1 MKLLKVFQYVYIIFG
16 ALFLWDA
23 ITNWSVDRNRSYM
36 ALLFTALAV
45 FMFFFRKRFGKKF
58 EDHNKK

>member
-1 MKLLKVFQYVYIIFG
+1 MKLLKVFQYAYIIFA

-23 ITNWSVDRNRSYM
+23 LTNWSIDRNRSYM
-36 ALLFTALAV
+36 SLLFVALAI

-58 EDHNKK
+58 EDRNQK

>member
-36 ALLFTALAV
+36 SLLFTALAV
-45 FMFFFRKRFGKKF
+45 FMFFFRKRFGRKF
-58 EDHNKK
+58 EDRNKE